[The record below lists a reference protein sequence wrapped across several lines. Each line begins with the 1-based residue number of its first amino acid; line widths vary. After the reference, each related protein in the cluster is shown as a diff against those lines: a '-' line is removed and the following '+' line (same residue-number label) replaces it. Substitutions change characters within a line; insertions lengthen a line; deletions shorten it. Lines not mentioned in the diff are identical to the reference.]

1 MAYGAPVPEPA
12 LERREIGPAR
22 KRGAL
27 PSRRFAVAVRRDP
40 TGAVEEREI
49 SLLFRQ
55 HGEKVAERGEDGRAD
70 SPAVAVLDG
79 EQRSLPQDRR
89 RGHAGRELS
98 PHALGDHEAKVV
110 GKPVLEPTAPV
121 ARGVAMTKRG
131 LDPDLAVVTHLD
143 RTGRDIVGPK
153 IEGAAAR
160 QVEARVMPMAGQD
173 AVLDAAAI
181 ERKAHMRAAVVKGEN
196 ASP

>member
-1 MAYGAPVPEPA
+1 M
-12 LERREIGPAR
+12 
-22 KRGAL
+22 
-27 PSRRFAVAVRRDP
+27 
-40 TGAVEEREI
+40 EEREI

-79 EQRSLPQDRR
+79 EQRGLPQDRR

-143 RTGRDIVGPK
+143 RTGRDIVGPE

-160 QVEARVMPMAGQD
+160 EIEARVMPMTGQD
-173 AVLDAAAI
+173 PVLDGATI
-181 ERKAHMRAAVVKGEN
+181 EWEAHVWAAVVECEDAPAIIHDQDRGMAAMQHESTLGLQFSEAECAHKV
-196 ASP
+196 